1 MTEKAHTWRF
11 RRIGGMDQV
20 VLQTSADIEA
30 LAELDPKLWVV
41 LAMPTTQN
49 RCSDALKLLDIDHD
63 GKVKTAEILGAI
75 EKLKA
80 AFTSLDVLFSENAS
94 IKQEFIKD
102 KSLNN
107 ACKIAAQIAGS
118 NIDEI
123 DLDIVNKAIELFNTQ
138 LWNGDGVI
146 VIESTDEP
154 EVKEY
159 IAALIAG
166 GYCTQDS
173 SGNMGVDLASIEA
186 FRKEAQDFL
195 SWIEIGEALKKE
207 LPFTDLDTAL
217 AAYKSVATIVD
228 DYFQKC
234 ALLGL
239 TGKPDALNALMVK
252 ITEALSSAPENNR
265 EALRILPL
273 SIPQIDGFLDIHG
286 PFNPFYEPQARAFFG
301 IASAAYEL
309 DSKLERESWKRIVDD
324 MEKYE
329 TWLAAK
335 PVGRAQSIPPVRLK
349 EMIQDSSL
357 NKLLLLIEKDLQE
370 APRAE
375 ALRQL
380 RDLLIIKRDFLK
392 ILRNFVTMDDFYA
405 TRKSIFQSGRLFL
418 DGREFELCLDVNNP
432 NAHPSL
438 VSLSNMYLVYCDI
451 FRTSGEKR
459 TIIAGITAGEAD
471 GIYIGRNGIYI
482 DDEGAN
488 WNATITRVLIQPI
501 SIREAFFSPYRWLA
515 RTIESLIVKRA
526 STTESERQN
535 QMKSAAEKTLEAP
548 IEGPQVNS
556 QAVAKKIDV
565 GTVAAIGVALGSI
578 GAMITSILSLFIGLG
593 VWMPLGIA
601 LVFLL
606 ISGPSMILAAIKL
619 RKRDLS
625 PILNAE
631 GWAVNGHLLLNI
643 IFGSSLSHLATL
655 PSNSVRTLNDPYAP
669 KRKPWVLYL
678 LILLIILAIAA
689 WLLGWIEPIIDFFR
703 K

>member
-80 AFTSLDVLFSENAS
+80 AFTSLDVLFSENTS
-94 IKQEFIKD
+94 IKQELIKD

-118 NIDEI
+118 NIDKI
-123 DLDIVNKAIELFNTQ
+123 DLDIVDKAIELFNTQ

-186 FRKEAQDFL
+186 FKKEAQDFL

-678 LILLIILAIAA
+678 LILFIILAIAA
-689 WLLGWIEPIIDFFR
+689 WLLGWIEPIIDFFM

>member
-1 MTEKAHTWRF
+1 
-11 RRIGGMDQV
+11 MDQV

-41 LAMPTTQN
+41 LAMPITQH

-63 GKVKTAEILGAI
+63 GKVKTAEILGAV

-80 AFTSLDVLFSENAS
+80 AFTSLDVLFSENTS
-94 IKQEFIKD
+94 IKQELIKD

-118 NIDEI
+118 NIDKI
-123 DLDIVNKAIELFNTQ
+123 DLDIVDKAIELFNTQ

-186 FRKEAQDFL
+186 FKKEAQDFL

>member
-1 MTEKAHTWRF
+1 
-11 RRIGGMDQV
+11 
-20 VLQTSADIEA
+20 
-30 LAELDPKLWVV
+30 
-41 LAMPTTQN
+41 
-49 RCSDALKLLDIDHD
+49 
-63 GKVKTAEILGAI
+63 
-75 EKLKA
+75 
-80 AFTSLDVLFSENAS
+80 
-94 IKQEFIKD
+94 
-102 KSLNN
+102 
-107 ACKIAAQIAGS
+107 
-118 NIDEI
+118 
-123 DLDIVNKAIELFNTQ
+123 
-138 LWNGDGVI
+138 
-146 VIESTDEP
+146 
-154 EVKEY
+154 
-159 IAALIAG
+159 
-166 GYCTQDS
+166 
-173 SGNMGVDLASIEA
+173 
-186 FRKEAQDFL
+186 
-195 SWIEIGEALKKE
+195 
-207 LPFTDLDTAL
+207 
-217 AAYKSVATIVD
+217 
-228 DYFQKC
+228 
-234 ALLGL
+234 
-239 TGKPDALNALMVK
+239 MVK

>member
-1 MTEKAHTWRF
+1 MKEKAHTWRF

-41 LAMPTTQN
+41 LTMPISQH
-49 RCSDALKLLDIDHD
+49 RCSDALKLLDVDHD
-63 GKVKTAEILGAI
+63 GKVKTEEILDAI

-80 AFTSLDVLFSENAS
+80 AFTSLDVLFSENTS
-94 IKQEFIKD
+94 LRLESIKD
-102 KSLNN
+102 KSINN
-107 ACKIAAQIAGS
+107 ACRIAAQIAGS

-123 DLDIVNKAIELFNTQ
+123 DLDIVDKAIELFNTQ
-138 LWNGDGVI
+138 RWNGDGVI

-166 GYCTQDS
+166 GYCKRDS

-186 FRKEAQDFL
+186 FRKDAQDFL
-195 SWIEIGEALKKE
+195 SWIELGETLKKE
-207 LPFTDLDTAL
+207 LPFKDLDAAL
-217 AAYKSVATIVD
+217 AAYKSVATIID

-234 ALLGL
+234 AVLGL
-239 TGKPDALNALMVK
+239 AGRPDALNALMFK
-252 ITEALSSAPENNR
+252 MTEALSSAPEDNR
-265 EALRILPL
+265 ETLMALPL
-273 SIPQIDGFLDIHG
+273 SIPQTDGILDFNA
-286 PFNPFYEPQARAFFG
+286 PFNPFYEPQAKAFFR
-301 IASAAYEL
+301 IASTAYGL
-309 DSKLERESWKRIVDD
+309 NAQLKRESWKRIVDD
-324 MEKYE
+324 MEKYA

-335 PVGRAQSIPPVRLK
+335 PVVRAQSIPLVCLT
-349 EMIQDSSL
+349 EMIQDSSY
-357 NKLLLLIEKDLQE
+357 NKLISLIEKDLEE

-380 RDLLIIKRDFLK
+380 HDLLIIKQDFLK
-392 ILRNFVTMDDFYA
+392 ILRNFVTMDDFYS

-438 VSLSNMYLVYCDI
+438 AGLSNMYLVYCDI
-451 FRTSGEKR
+451 SRTSGEKR

-471 GIYIGRNGIYI
+471 GIYVGRNGIYV

-488 WNATITRVLIQPI
+488 WNATITKVLIQPI

-526 STTESERQN
+526 SATESERQN
-535 QMKSAAEKTLEAP
+535 QMKNAAEKTLEP
-548 IEGPQVNS
+548 SVESPQTNG
-556 QAVAKKIDV
+556 QAIAKKIDV

-601 LVFLL
+601 AVFLL

-655 PSNSVRTLNDPYAP
+655 PPNSMRTLNDPYAP
-669 KRKPWVLYL
+669 KRKPWLFCILIMLIVLVV
-678 LILLIILAIAA
+678 AA
-689 WLLGWIEPIIDFFR
+689 WFLGWIEPIISLFG

>member
-1 MTEKAHTWRF
+1 
-11 RRIGGMDQV
+11 
-20 VLQTSADIEA
+20 
-30 LAELDPKLWVV
+30 
-41 LAMPTTQN
+41 
-49 RCSDALKLLDIDHD
+49 
-63 GKVKTAEILGAI
+63 
-75 EKLKA
+75 
-80 AFTSLDVLFSENAS
+80 
-94 IKQEFIKD
+94 
-102 KSLNN
+102 
-107 ACKIAAQIAGS
+107 
-118 NIDEI
+118 
-123 DLDIVNKAIELFNTQ
+123 
-138 LWNGDGVI
+138 
-146 VIESTDEP
+146 
-154 EVKEY
+154 
-159 IAALIAG
+159 
-166 GYCTQDS
+166 
-173 SGNMGVDLASIEA
+173 
-186 FRKEAQDFL
+186 
-195 SWIEIGEALKKE
+195 
-207 LPFTDLDTAL
+207 
-217 AAYKSVATIVD
+217 
-228 DYFQKC
+228 
-234 ALLGL
+234 
-239 TGKPDALNALMVK
+239 
-252 ITEALSSAPENNR
+252 
-265 EALRILPL
+265 
-273 SIPQIDGFLDIHG
+273 
-286 PFNPFYEPQARAFFG
+286 
-301 IASAAYEL
+301 
-309 DSKLERESWKRIVDD
+309 
-324 MEKYE
+324 
-329 TWLAAK
+329 
-335 PVGRAQSIPPVRLK
+335 
-349 EMIQDSSL
+349 
-357 NKLLLLIEKDLQE
+357 
-370 APRAE
+370 
-375 ALRQL
+375 
-380 RDLLIIKRDFLK
+380 
-392 ILRNFVTMDDFYA
+392 
-405 TRKSIFQSGRLFL
+405 
-418 DGREFELCLDVNNP
+418 
-432 NAHPSL
+432 
-438 VSLSNMYLVYCDI
+438 MYLVYCDI